1 MSQGMNEFLS
11 AYYGTAPQ
19 PTAEEIAHAQ
29 QIDFF
34 AKTAASN
41 GIDLQ
46 ALNQDQI
53 NWLWGQVFA
62 KEAEAAQAA
71 PAEQPK
77 TAAVAEKKDDSIAK
91 EAAASKLAEAEFLQ
105 KKEAM
110 AKIAEADFLGR
121 VIAHSMYDESEK
133 IAAAKRA
140 EAEKAAEF
148 PPKKDGDGDKD
159 DKKDEKGGE
168 SLRDRLMS
176 AASEKKEEKEE
187 KKASVS
193 EFDVKAAQTAVQKIA
208 SSQYWNVDEA
218 VDRLNAVLTLGAKES
233 VKVASAPNV
242 EAALDIRS
250 LELLELAGYPIKWEG

>member
-1 MSQGMNEFLS
+1 MNEFLS

-34 AKTAASN
+34 AKTAAAN
-41 GIDLQ
+41 GIDLE

-71 PAEQPK
+71 QATK
-77 TAAVAEKKDDSIAK
+77 TAEPKVEDDKKKEDDKAKK
-91 EAAASKLAEAEFLQ
+91 EAAATKTAEAEFLQ

-121 VIAHSMYDESEK
+121 VIAHSMYDESQK
-133 IAAAKRA
+133 IAAAKKA
-140 EAEKAAEF
+140 EAEK
-148 PPKKDGDGDKD
+148 DD
-159 DKKDEKGGE
+159 DKKEEGGE
-168 SLRDRLMS
+168 SLRDRLM
-176 AASEKKEEKEE
+176 AASKEKKEEKEE

-208 SSQYWNVDEA
+208 SSQYWDVNEA

-233 VKVASAPNV
+233 VKVASAPDV